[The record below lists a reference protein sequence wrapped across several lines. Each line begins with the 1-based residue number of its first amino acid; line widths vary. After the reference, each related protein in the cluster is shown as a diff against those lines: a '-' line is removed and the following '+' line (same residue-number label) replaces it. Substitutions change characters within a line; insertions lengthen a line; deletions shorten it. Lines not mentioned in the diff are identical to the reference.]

1 MREKWKPRICPIA
14 GRKIRQGKQR
24 SEIAPQQDRR
34 YPGGP
39 PILHRQILDHGKT
52 AVQYGSCQ
60 RPAGIANPHVQGWM
74 DSHVYSRS
82 NTRTS
87 LGLLW
92 PTMRTVIVKVLRSV
106 ESSICR
112 VSVILPWNLK
122 RGKPRFRG
130 WFLADRPRIS
140 LFHSQRLHWINPR
153 RPPCRNK
160 AGQGRHN

>member
-1 MREKWKPRICPIA
+1 MEAAYLSNRWTKDSARQTALRDRSTAGSPLSRGPTDSSPPNSRPRKDCRPIRLVPAPRRNRE
-14 GRKIRQGKQR
+14 
-24 SEIAPQQDRR
+24 
-34 YPGGP
+34 
-39 PILHRQILDHGKT
+39 
-52 AVQYGSCQ
+52 
-60 RPAGIANPHVQGWM
+60 PARAGWM